1 MKPELSRSPQPAKLA
16 PVDQPC
22 STIRFESELPWQVLA
37 VTRTP
42 SGWQSLPKRFLYFL
56 LSF

>member
-22 STIRFESELPWQVLA
+22 STIRIESELPSRVLA
-37 VTRTP
+37 MPQTP
-42 SGWQSLPKRFLYFL
+42 SGWQPLPKRFLYFL